1 MKRKRKARSLCVCE
15 TLLTGSASLTEVV
28 CVCDNNVCV
37 CVCVCDNSVCVYV
50 CDNSVCVCVTPMC
63 VCVCVCVRVHVTP
76 LPVRKCYFC
85 ERQQG
90 VLFSW
95 HP

>member
-37 CVCVCDNSVCVYV
+37 CV
-50 CDNSVCVCVTPMC
+50 TTMC
-63 VCVCVCVRVHVTP
+63 VCVCV
-76 LPVRKCYFC
+76 
-85 ERQQG
+85 
-90 VLFSW
+90 
-95 HP
+95 